1 MAGPICF
8 RPFYNISMRV
18 TNCEILT
25 KFGTSRIVSVN
36 PRVSRVL
43 THRYRQI
50 STSAKVSNFLQS
62 RVSFTIATGLW
73 VGVCGSL
80 LVYMFK
86 RNKQKSKNV
95 GGSTGPG
102 ADERRHTVSRFSD
115 KVVVITGAAGDIG
128 GTTATA
134 FAREGATLVLVDL
147 PQLENVLK
155 EKSKILKSEGASSV
169 LHVTADVTKQE
180 DVQRMVE
187 YTIQKT
193 GKINCLF
200 NNAGIQGELRPLY
213 EQMDEVFQRVINI
226 NVFGAFLVMKYI
238 SKAMMETGQKG
249 VIVNTS
255 SLAGLVGPGNM
266 AAYAASKFAVVG
278 MTKTAAKDLAPYGIR
293 VCAVAPG
300 ILEGKMWGTQINGNA
315 ECRKHLLG
323 DESPVTEEE
332 IHQQE
337 QRMINDTPLRR
348 LGRLSEVASVVLFL
362 CSDEASYLTGVT
374 LPIDGGKLR

>member
-1 MAGPICF
+1 
-8 RPFYNISMRV
+8 
-18 TNCEILT
+18 
-25 KFGTSRIVSVN
+25 
-36 PRVSRVL
+36 
-43 THRYRQI
+43 
-50 STSAKVSNFLQS
+50 
-62 RVSFTIATGLW
+62 
-73 VGVCGSL
+73 
-80 LVYMFK
+80 
-86 RNKQKSKNV
+86 
-95 GGSTGPG
+95 
-102 ADERRHTVSRFSD
+102 
-115 KVVVITGAAGDIG
+115 
-128 GTTATA
+128 
-134 FAREGATLVLVDL
+134 
-147 PQLENVLK
+147 
-155 EKSKILKSEGASSV
+155 
-169 LHVTADVTKQE
+169 
-180 DVQRMVE
+180 
-187 YTIQKT
+187 
-193 GKINCLF
+193 
-200 NNAGIQGELRPLY
+200 
-213 EQMDEVFQRVINI
+213 MDEVFQRVINI

-293 VCAVAPG
+293 VCVVAPG
-300 ILEGKMWGTQINGNA
+300 ILEGKMWGTQIKGNA